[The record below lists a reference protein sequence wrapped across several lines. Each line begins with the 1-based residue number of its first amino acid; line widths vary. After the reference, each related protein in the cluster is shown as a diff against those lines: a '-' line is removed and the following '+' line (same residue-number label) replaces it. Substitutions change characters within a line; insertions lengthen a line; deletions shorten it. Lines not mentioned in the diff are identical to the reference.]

1 LAMSASRLVRGPQ
14 NVLVITVLGMLL
26 RMGLPL
32 VAVVVVTVQGGPLA
46 AGGFVICVLA
56 YYAIALVLE
65 TWLSLR
71 LMSLASREEAR

>member
-1 LAMSASRLVRGPQ
+1 MSASRLVRGPQ
-14 NVLVITVLGMLL
+14 NALAITVLGMLL

-32 VAVVVVTVQGGPLA
+32 VAIVVVTVQGGALA
-46 AGGFVICVLA
+46 DSGFVICVLA

-71 LMSLASREEAR
+71 LMSLGDRREAR

>member
-1 LAMSASRLVRGPQ
+1 MSASRLVRGPQ
-14 NVLVITVLGMLL
+14 NALAVTVLGMLL

-32 VAVVVVTVQGGPLA
+32 VAVVVVTLQGGPLA
-46 AGGFVICVLA
+46 DSGFVICVLA

-71 LMSLASREEAR
+71 LMSLTHRREAR